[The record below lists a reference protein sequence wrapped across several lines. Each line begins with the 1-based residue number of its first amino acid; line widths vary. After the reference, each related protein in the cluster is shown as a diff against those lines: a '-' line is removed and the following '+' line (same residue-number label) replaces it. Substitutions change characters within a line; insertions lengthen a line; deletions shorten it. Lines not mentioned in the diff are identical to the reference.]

1 MLDAARR
8 IFECG
13 FAAASL
19 GLIRLRPA
27 VGGLRRDKLGL
38 IGFVFLCRAERNIG
52 VSLLDKRG
60 CGDSV
65 VSEIG
70 FVLRN

>member
-38 IGFVFLCRAERNIG
+38 IGFVFSGGAGRIIRISPCG
-52 VSLLDKRG
+52 KGG
-60 CGDSV
+60 CG
-65 VSEIG
+65 G
-70 FVLRN
+70 FWPLGNWVCFA